1 MSNNSKFP
9 EETGYNIQ
17 INGLHVQVTDAM
29 KQHAQVKLAKIE
41 RFHSHIMDVH
51 VTMDIQ
57 KIEHSVTIVVK
68 FDHMKI
74 KSHASSSDMY
84 VSIDQA
90 VARLQKQISRW
101 KEKLQTHQNKKLTF
115 TDIKVNVIQR
125 PYDELEEIN
134 FEIDEGEKKEIEKRM
149 MPGHVIGEKV
159 IPLKDLSMDEAI
171 MKMELSGDPFLLYRA
186 QEDLKIKVMYRR
198 KDGNYGIIHTQ

>member
-125 PYDELEEIN
+125 PYDEREEIN